1 MHISPDES
9 SKPPV
14 AEKDESM
21 PPVPFRKPDPPADDE
36 LLRKVERLTIYLGR
50 QREQIDSLRNE
61 NEKLKKQISGLQ
73 NRKAEDSVSSLRMI
87 SDKILYY
94 KARERIESAEFAHKK
109 GHYYSC
115 ASNLYFALFNYMQ
128 SVSGKGQAKN
138 WKHIGIFKA
147 FARIA
152 AERDLFP
159 RKKLQEMG
167 KVYHELFELRRQ
179 ADYENNAYES
189 YTIERLKF
197 LSEFVAETL
206 CHVKKS

>member
-9 SKPPV
+9 SKQPA
-14 AEKDESM
+14 AEKDESLLL
-21 PPVPFRKPDPPADDE
+21 VPFRKPDPTADAE
-36 LLRKVERLTIYLGR
+36 LLRKVETLTIYLSR
-50 QREQIDSLRNE
+50 QSEQLDSLRNE
-61 NEKLKKQISGLQ
+61 NEKLKKQISNLQ
-73 NRKAEDSVSSLRMI
+73 NRKSEDSGSLRMI
-87 SDKILYY
+87 SDKILYN

-109 GHYYSC
+109 GYYYSC

-147 FARIA
+147 FSRIA
-152 AERDLFP
+152 VERDLFP
-159 RKKLQEMG
+159 RKRLQEMG

-197 LSEFVAETL
+197 LSEFVTETL